1 MRVLRCLAVI
11 AVLCGFAGL
20 ANASP
25 VDFHMS
31 VLDPPPPLNP
41 SYPTYPI
48 DSISFLVSFTP
59 CVAGELPIATPPSPN
74 GCFAGHNISGLDWNS
89 MELVFADNAV
99 LASQPANCELAVSNN
114 AFANPDCSLSDGSY
128 FLDFSEGEGIPNG
141 AFFYIVEDGV
151 DPAGFGVGTATV
163 TATVP
168 TPEPAPVLLLSTG
181 IILFGLWFYGERR
194 RMISSSLL
202 S

>member
-1 MRVLRCLAVI
+1 
-11 AVLCGFAGL
+11 
-20 ANASP
+20 
-25 VDFHMS
+25 
-31 VLDPPPPLNP
+31 
-41 SYPTYPI
+41 
-48 DSISFLVSFTP
+48 
-59 CVAGELPIATPPSPN
+59 
-74 GCFAGHNISGLDWNS
+74 